1 MNSIEALLMGLLQG
15 LTEYLPVSSSGHLAI
30 ASSLFGVDGEQ
41 NMTFTIAVHVA
52 TVLSTIVVLGN
63 EIGKILKGTFSSL
76 NADGKGLQRLNA
88 DQRYTL
94 NIIVSMIPIG
104 IVGVFFKDKVEAVFG
119 SGLTVVGVCLVVTA
133 ALLTFSYYAKPRER
147 KEISLLH
154 AFIIGLSQ
162 AVAVLPG
169 LSRSG
174 TTIATGLL
182 LGNKKENMAQ
192 FSFLMVIPP
201 ILGEALLDILKIVKG
216 EELAGGIETAPLV
229 VGFVAAFISGCAAC
243 KWMIDIVRKG
253 KLIYF
258 AYYCL
263 IAGVV
268 TLAGLW
274 PSVANFATGAWHTV
288 YSFVS
293 HLL

>member
-216 EELAGGIETAPLV
+216 EELAGVIETAPLV